1 MVVVPVGVLKTCRF
15 TKNRLKHEAN
25 SKQKLLHVSWAL
37 TTHKRKFG
45 SHNLSRL
52 GVSTPMNTH
61 ETTGT
66 WSSNQKIKHYIHPAH
81 PPHPLTNVRS
91 KWLTSWITME
101 NNWKTL
107 PFQFLSHF
115 TPKTSLVN
123 NFQLLN
129 PCPSRLVVAVSNLHG
144 RRASH
149 DDQLSRRPRSDLLGY
164 LVTRGFPTSGT
175 PLLGGLCLPCK
186 MGMSWTNLM
195 NSHTDCYRKILGCWN
210 WNILNHEKYL

>member
-1 MVVVPVGVLKTCRF
+1 
-15 TKNRLKHEAN
+15 
-25 SKQKLLHVSWAL
+25 
-37 TTHKRKFG
+37 
-45 SHNLSRL
+45 
-52 GVSTPMNTH
+52 MNTH

-149 DDQLSRRPRSDLLGY
+149 DDQLSRRPRSDLLGTLWRAGSQRVGPPFWEVY
-164 LVTRGFPTSGT
+164 VFHAKWECHGQIWWTVIPTVTEKCWDAEIETS
-175 PLLGGLCLPCK
+175 
-186 MGMSWTNLM
+186 
-195 NSHTDCYRKILGCWN
+195 WN
-210 WNILNHEKYL
+210 TKNIYKYVQMRWYVLHRCISMKYMYINTFVIQ